1 MPTYVY
7 DCGACKRATEI
18 FHSMSDAPKRKCPKC
33 GKSKLVRRI
42 GTGAGILFKGSG
54 FYQTDY
60 RSDAYKK
67 SEAAEKTGSS
77 TPDKPDASK
86 TDATKSD
93 AKPSADTKS
102 ADVAKPESDGK
113 AAPHAKK
120 SSAKRGKH

>member
-7 DCGACKRATEI
+7 DCGACKRETEI
-18 FHSMSDAPKRKCPKC
+18 FHSMSDAPRRKCPKC

-77 TPDKPDASK
+77 AAEKPDASK
-86 TDATKSD
+86 VD
-93 AKPSADTKS
+93 AKPSADAKS

-113 AAPHAKK
+113 GAPHAKK

>member
-7 DCGACKRATEI
+7 ECGACKKTTE
-18 FHSMSDAPKRKCPKC
+18 FFQSMTDAPKRKCPKC

-67 SEAAEKTGSS
+67 SEAAEKTSS
-77 TPDKPDASK
+77 SPADSTK
-86 TDATKSD
+86 TD
-93 AKPSADTKS
+93 AKPSADGKP
-102 ADVAKPESDGK
+102 AEAAKPKADGD
-113 AAPHAKK
+113 AAASKPAAETPHAKK
-120 SSAKRGKH
+120 SSSKRKH

>member
-7 DCGACKRATEI
+7 DCGACKRETEI

-67 SEAAEKTGSS
+67 SEAAEK
-77 TPDKPDASK
+77 PDASK
-86 TDATKSD
+86 AD
-93 AKPSADTKS
+93 AKPGADAKA
-102 ADVAKPESDGK
+102 ADGAKTESDGK

-120 SSAKRGKH
+120 ASAKRGKH

>member
-7 DCGACKRATEI
+7 VCGACKRETEI
-18 FHSMSDAPKRKCPKC
+18 FHSMNDAPKRKCPKC

-67 SEAAEKTGSS
+67 SEAAEKSSGSS
-77 TPDKPDASK
+77 TSDKS
-86 TDATKSD
+86 DATKSD
-93 AKPSADTKS
+93 AKASADAKS
-102 ADVAKPESDGK
+102 AEVAKPEGDGK